1 MADIVRLEENGVA
14 KYIETHV
21 NAVAGLDD
29 FIKKLKDYKVVF
41 NGASL
46 LNGSQSFSWA
56 AADLTDELVL
66 ILSQYDDTKG
76 EAMDAMFTV
85 ETIPKAYLSLFGGKN
100 YRLNLWDGRTKVIYP
115 GLTSVSGHDVNGQ
128 GTNRTFVV
136 RAILV
141 K

>member
-1 MADIVRLEENGVA
+1 MDKIYRAMQNSAESIDKNFNELLA
-14 KYIETHV
+14 KFSKEH
-21 NAVAGLDD
+21 
-29 FIKKLKDYKVVF
+29 KVVF

-46 LNGSQSFSWA
+46 LNGSQSFSWS

-66 ILSQYDDTKG
+66 ILSHYDDTKG

-85 ETIPKAYLSLFGGKN
+85 ESIPKAHLNLFGGKN

-115 GLTSVSGHDVNGQ
+115 GLTQVTGHDVNGQ
-128 GTNRTFVV
+128 GTNRTFVI